1 MRITIAAVG
10 RARAGP
16 EKALYDDYVGRLPWP
31 VALREVEAR
40 GKLAGPERTAREA
53 ERLLAAAPKGAT
65 IVALDG
71 AGKALTSAALAATIG
86 RWRDGGVRD
95 LAFLIGGAEGL
106 GAPLLERADLALSLG
121 PMTWPHQ
128 LARVMLAE
136 QLYRAASILSGHP
149 YHRA

>member
-16 EKALYDDYVGRLPWP
+16 EKALFQDYVARLPWP
-31 VALREVEAR
+31 VTLKEVEER
-40 GKLAGPERTAREA
+40 RKLAAPERRAREA

-65 IVALDG
+65 LVALDG
-71 AGKALTSAALAATIG
+71 GGKALTSAALAATIG

-95 LAFLIGGAEGL
+95 RAFLTGGAEGL
-106 GAPLLERADLALSLG
+106 GATLLERADLALSLG
-121 PMTWPHQ
+121 LMTWPHQ

-136 QLYRAASILSGHP
+136 QLYRAATILSGHP
-149 YHRA
+149 YHRG